1 MNWRGSDAI
10 SQRRVITAQD
20 AVRLRNLLNTRVAVL
35 FPREARALA
44 GELERAA
51 IVSVRKVT
59 PDVVTMNSRFVY
71 ARPDGRRI
79 EATLVYPWDVAHS
92 LGAISVLSEQG
103 VAMLGSRVGSPI
115 RPRGASGESLAVLR
129 ILYQPEHA
137 GDLHL

>member
-1 MNWRGSDAI
+1 MNWRGSDAT

-20 AVRLRNLLNTRVAVL
+20 AVRLRNLLDTRIAAL

-51 IVSVRKVT
+51 IVSARNVP

-71 ARPDGRRI
+71 VRPDGRRI

-92 LGAISVLSEQG
+92 LGAINVLSEQG
-103 VAMLGSRVGSPI
+103 VAMLGSRIGSPL
-115 RPRGASGESLAVLR
+115 RPRNAPGESSAILR